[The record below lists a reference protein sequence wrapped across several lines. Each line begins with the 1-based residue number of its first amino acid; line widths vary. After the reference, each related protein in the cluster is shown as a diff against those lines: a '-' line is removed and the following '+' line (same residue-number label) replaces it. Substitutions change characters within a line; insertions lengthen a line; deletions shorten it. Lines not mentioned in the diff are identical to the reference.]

1 MIAYFNRI
9 VLSFVKDNPMTRPA
23 EILVI
28 EHNHKQLTMITA
40 QLTQGGFTTVSFATG
55 DAALEWLLDHRP
67 DFVIID
73 LCREMRQA
81 YQYDPFPIMLIAMG
95 MNDVKLRNMAFK
107 AGAEVIAAEALSDEQ
122 LLTIVKRYVDGIS

>member
-1 MIAYFNRI
+1 
-9 VLSFVKDNPMTRPA
+9 MTRPA

-28 EHNHKQLTMITA
+28 EHQHKQLTMITA
-40 QLTQGGFTTVSFATG
+40 QLTHGGFATASFATG

-73 LCREMRQA
+73 LAFDDYLMNGLELCGEIRKA

-107 AGAEVIAAEALSDEQ
+107 AGAEVIAAEALSEEQ
-122 LLTIVKRYVDGIS
+122 LLTIVTRYVDGIG